1 MGGYISPGRG
11 AMAATGVGAL
21 TVGGIT
27 FDSIGLVVASLA
39 VVALGAFMVR
49 VGFRR
54 GKESGQA

>member
-11 AMAATGVGAL
+11 AMAVTGAGAF

-27 FDSIGLVVASLA
+27 FDSIGIVVASAAL
-39 VVALGAFMVR
+39 VGLGALLVR

-54 GKESGQA
+54 GKGSGQA